1 MRKDIYIIKN
11 KINNKVYIGQAI
23 DSHKRFISH
32 CSRAKRNI
40 DNSPIHD
47 AINKYGK
54 ENFYYE
60 IIESQI
66 SNYNDRENI
75 GLVIIIV

>member
-1 MRKDIYIIKN
+1 MLKDIYIIKN

-23 DSHKRFISH
+23 DTKKRFLSH
-32 CSRAKRNI
+32 LSRSKNNT

-47 AINKYGK
+47 AINKYGR

-60 IIESQI
+60 ILES
-66 SNYNDRENI
+66 
-75 GLVIIIV
+75 